1 MSNSAWGGS
10 RPGNP
15 NKKRGGSRPGAGRM
29 VKWIHLD
36 DVAAAELRT
45 LVLNRRSVTG
55 NQALSEEEFV
65 GGLIRAAYAEYDAA
79 VQEAVETMEDD
90 GE

>member
-1 MSNSAWGGS
+1 MAKEGWGGS

-15 NKKRGGSRPGAGRM
+15 NGRRGGSRPGSGRM

-45 LVLNRRSVTG
+45 LVMNRRAVTG
-55 NQALSEEEFV
+55 NQELSEDEFV
-65 GGLIRAAYAEYDAA
+65 IELIRAAYAEYDAA
-79 VQEAVETMEDD
+79 VQDAVE
-90 GE
+90 